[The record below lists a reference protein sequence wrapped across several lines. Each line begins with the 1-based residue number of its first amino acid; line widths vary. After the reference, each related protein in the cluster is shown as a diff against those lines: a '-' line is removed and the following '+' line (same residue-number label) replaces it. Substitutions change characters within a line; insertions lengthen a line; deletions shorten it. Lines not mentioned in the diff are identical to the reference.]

1 MAGYY
6 NYSMSNNAVDAY
18 CEGKK
23 PLSKWK
29 KADIL
34 AEAAELLEHDENKAA
49 KLHLLQSCTLAQ
61 LKNNLLRYAEWHHTS
76 KHYNATSFYRVD
88 EDKLDEL
95 TPEDIAEWKADKPQK
110 APEQTARKGTICYIE
125 WTGTRNHPR
134 AKHCKLENVE
144 ILEKGSF
151 YIVSKDGKQILKKKI
166 GSNGTEVI
174 YN

>member
-18 CEGKK
+18 SEGKK

-34 AEAAELLEHDENKAA
+34 TEAAELLENDENKAA

-61 LKNNLLRYAEWHHTS
+61 LKNNLLRCAEWHHTS
-76 KHYNATSFYRVD
+76 KHYNMTDFFAVD
-88 EDKLDEL
+88 DCKLDEL
-95 TPEDIAEWKADKPQK
+95 TAEEVAEWKAEKPPK
-110 APEQTARKGTICYIE
+110 AQEQPARKGTMFYIE

-151 YIVSKDGKQILKKKI
+151 YIVLKDGKQILKKKI
-166 GSNGTEVI
+166 GSNGTEVF